1 MIPQF
6 HPQWSARSDFLDL
19 LSPIAA
25 DAAYAIHAKTHG
37 VDPGLIRAELLAVMA
52 AAAAPL
58 YRINMP
64 DWEPIPMDCKVIC
77 VGRSGVGKSPVY
89 RLIIKPFLDF
99 AGERTAGYARECE
112 EHAKSE
118 ALRKTMLDIL
128 QSELKQK
135 RRRGEDTQAVA
146 AEVKA
151 HSVPSALPKERCR
164 LASDIHFEKL
174 VALLDGRNEAV
185 DFLPGEGDEIL
196 NSLLI
201 RRHAGAFNELH
212 DGTGHLE
219 GPQQRRKATR
229 GNDASVSM
237 LFLIR
242 ESSLARHLPTEKDGK
257 PVKSCLV
264 DNGFFARG
272 LVYFADQ
279 LPCPT
284 GLYAPNDPD
293 EAIKVLNQRMLAM
306 LELHHSKLVAGDATR
321 TELQLALDAVDFWK
335 QVGDELRHQRNSFPS
350 PIDEF
355 LGKMQSLTAKVAAI
369 LHVYESDSRVISLS
383 ALMRAWE
390 IVASHLAH
398 YERAFAPP
406 PPPSTKDRDVSAL
419 ARLLRDLFYK
429 DPGAHTIAVTD
440 CSVRLDISYRRALG
454 AAYQLADWGQVTL
467 ESGESIDFS
476 NIMNFT
482 PFITRRF

>member
-6 HPQWSARSDFLDL
+6 HHQWSARSELLDL

-25 DAAYAIHAKTHG
+25 DAAYAIHAKTNG
-37 VDPGLIRAELLAVMA
+37 VDPGLIRAELLAFMA

-58 YRINMP
+58 YRIKMP
-64 DWEPIPMDCKVIC
+64 GWEPIPIDCKVIC
-77 VGRSGVGKSPVY
+77 VGRSGTGKSPVY
-89 RLIIKPFLDF
+89 RLIIKPFQDF
-99 AGERTAGYARECE
+99 AGERTASYARERE

-118 ALRKTMLDIL
+118 ALRKTMFDIL
-128 QSELKQK
+128 QGELKQK
-135 RRRGEDTQAVA
+135 RKRGEDTQAVA
-146 AEVKA
+146 VEVEA

-185 DFLPGEGDEIL
+185 DFLPGEGDDLL

-229 GNDASVSM
+229 GSDASVSM
-237 LFLIR
+237 LFLLR
-242 ESSLARHLPTEKDGK
+242 ESTLARYLPAEKDGK
-257 PVKSCLV
+257 LVKSPLV

-293 EAIKVLNQRMLAM
+293 EAIKALNQRTLAM
-306 LELHHSKLVAGDATR
+306 LELHHSKLVAGDTTR
-321 TELQLALDAVDFWK
+321 TELQLAPDAVEFWN
-335 QVGDELRHQRNSFPS
+335 QIGDDLRHQRNSFPS

-355 LGKMQSLTAKVAAI
+355 LGKMQSLTAKVAAT
-369 LHVYESDSRVISLS
+369 LHVYESDSWVISLS
-383 ALMRAWE
+383 ALKRAWA
-390 IVASHLAH
+390 IVTSHLGH

-406 PPPSTKDRDVSAL
+406 PPPSTNERDVSAL

-429 DPGAHTIAVTD
+429 DPDTRTVSVMD
-440 CSVRLDISYRRALG
+440 CSVRMDLSYRRVLK
-454 AAYQLADWGQVTL
+454 AAYRLEEWNQATV
-467 ESGESIDFS
+467 ESGETINFS
-476 NIMNFT
+476 RIMNFT
-482 PFITRRF
+482 PFVTRRF